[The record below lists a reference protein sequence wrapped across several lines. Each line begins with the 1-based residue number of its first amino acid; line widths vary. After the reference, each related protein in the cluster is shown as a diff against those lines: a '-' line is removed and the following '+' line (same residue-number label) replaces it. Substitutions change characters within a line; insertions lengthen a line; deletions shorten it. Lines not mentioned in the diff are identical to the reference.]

1 MKKVFRLLFSRVFLF
16 SVLIVLQLGLITMLL
31 VNLGASSFY
40 CYLALHIISIIVVAW
55 LITKD
60 DNPSYKIT
68 WIILILTVPLLG
80 GLAYLKFG
88 NKTLPKRTW
97 NKIKNHRGAN
107 ESLFRIN
114 ADHTDRLAAEF
125 PEFATQAEY
134 IRRMAAFAPC
144 GNTRVEF
151 LPSGEDFH
159 ARLLAELP
167 KAEHFIFLE
176 YFIIEEGKMWDPVLA
191 ILKERAAAGVEVCV
205 LYDDFGCAQRLPA
218 SYPKTMEEHGIHCAA
233 FNALRPSL
241 DPGLNYR
248 DHRKICVID
257 GKTGFCGGIN
267 LADEYINEVSPYG
280 HWKDSAV
287 LLRGE
292 AVGSLVRM
300 FLQLWVLVR
309 PDALQHPHEYY
320 MKAMPVKATGFVQ
333 PFSDTPLDHHNVAET
348 VYMQI
353 VNRARRYVYIT
364 TPYLVLDNEFVT
376 CLKMAAESGVDV
388 RIVMPSHPDKWYV
401 HMVSRSYYQ
410 TLIRSGVKIYEYQ
423 PGFIHAKMFLCDDD
437 CAVVGTANLDY
448 RSLYLHYENAVVL
461 YGCPA
466 IGDVHRDILKILDE
480 SRLITAAELKT
491 KLRGT
496 AALTAFLK
504 LLAPLM

>member
-1 MKKVFRLLFSRVFLF
+1 MKKVFRLLFSRGFLF
-16 SVLIVLQLGLITMLL
+16 SILIALQLGLIALLL
-31 VNLGASSFY
+31 VNLGASSLY
-40 CYLALHIISIIVVAW
+40 CYIALHIISIIVVAW

-88 NKTLPKRTW
+88 NKTLPRRT
-97 NKIKNHRGAN
+97 R
-107 ESLFRIN
+107 SRIN
-114 ADHTDRLAAEF
+114 AHRKANGNLYQVNTDYTDRLVAEY

-134 IRRMAAFAPC
+134 IRRTAAFAPC

-176 YFIIEEGKMWDPVLA
+176 YFIIEEGKMWDSVLA

-205 LYDDFGCAQRLPA
+205 LYDDLGCVQRLPA
-218 SYPKTMEEHGIHCAA
+218 SYPKTMQEYGIHCSA

-267 LADEYINEVSPYG
+267 LADEYINEISPYG

-287 LLRGE
+287 LLQGE

-300 FLQLWVLVR
+300 FLQLWVLVH

-320 MKAMPVKATGFVQ
+320 MNSAPVTAEGYVQ
-333 PFSDTPLDHHNVAET
+333 PFSDTPLDYHNVAET

-388 RIVMPSHPDKWYV
+388 RIVLPSHPDKWYV

-466 IGDVHRDILKILDE
+466 ISDVHRDILKILDE
-480 SRLITAAELKT
+480 SRLITTEELKT